1 MISDTLKIRTEHT
14 AGPQLIGFDYQLFYF
29 LYLSLDLNPGEKLGF
44 EILDDIH
51 IEFPNGNIELL
62 QLKHTTQT
70 NGSGE
75 KINLTERDSDLWKTI
90 SNWIAFVNA
99 AEDAEKY
106 ILNTSFT
113 IVTNKSIDSNGFLKN
128 LAKLQVGELDIKQ
141 MNGYILDL
149 FSGTT
154 DKVLKEKINQLI
166 KLKQKVKKSFLCK
179 INIVPDQ
186 ENIIS
191 LIKGRIHKLIRRPE
205 RIDDVFNAFYTNIQV
220 DKFLTIAG
228 REKFNIIFED
238 FSNKDKTCFDFAY
251 ASNNL
256 PIRNLPLIFPE
267 DLKEQLFIKQL
278 IEIGETDQDEE
289 ILNYTTAMLK
299 FFNQLKDWVNEG
311 DLLETDKS
319 NLDKDAIIRWKRI
332 FKEKY
337 REIKKRITTGAA
349 LEDLEEEIKECAI
362 ACVNEMRREK
372 LNIKSNELTEE
383 FSNGQ
388 FYLLSNEPVIGWHI
402 DWEKKYKL

>member
-1 MISDTLKIRTEHT
+1 MISDTLKIHTEHT

-51 IEFPNGNIELL
+51 IEFPNGKIELL

-70 NGSGE
+70 KGSGN
-75 KINLTERDSDLWKTI
+75 KINLTERDSDLWRTI
-90 SNWIAFVNA
+90 SNWIAFLKA
-99 AEDAEKY
+99 AENAEKY

-113 IVTNKSIDSNGFLKN
+113 IVTNKTIDSNVFLKN
-128 LAKLQVGELDIKQ
+128 LEKLQVGEFEMKQ
-141 MNGYILDL
+141 MDAYILDL
-149 FSGTT
+149 FSGMN
-154 DKVLKEKINQLI
+154 DEVLKEKINQLI
-166 KLKQKVKKSFLCK
+166 KLKQKVRKSFLCK
-179 INIVPDQ
+179 INVVSDQ

-191 LIKGRIHKLIRRPE
+191 LIKGRIHKLIRRTE
-205 RIDDVFNAFYTNIQV
+205 RIEDVFNAFYSGIQV
-220 DKFLTIAG
+220 DKFLSIAG
-228 REKFNIIFED
+228 REKFTITFED
-238 FSNKDKTCFDFAY
+238 FSNKYKTCFDFAY

-256 PIRNLPLIFPE
+256 PIRNLPLIFP
-267 DLKEQLFIKQL
+267 DKLKEQLFIKQL

-299 FFNQLKDWVNEG
+299 FFNQVKDWVNEG
-311 DLLETDKS
+311 DLLETDKAS
-319 NLDKDAIIRWKRI
+319 LDKDAIFRWQRI

-337 REIKKRITTGAA
+337 RDIKKKMTTGISID
-349 LEDLEEEIKECAI
+349 DLEEEIKESAI

-372 LNIKSNELTEE
+372 LSIKNNEFTEE

-388 FYLLSNEPVIGWHI
+388 FYLLSNEPVIGWHL
-402 DWEKKYKL
+402 DWENKYKQ